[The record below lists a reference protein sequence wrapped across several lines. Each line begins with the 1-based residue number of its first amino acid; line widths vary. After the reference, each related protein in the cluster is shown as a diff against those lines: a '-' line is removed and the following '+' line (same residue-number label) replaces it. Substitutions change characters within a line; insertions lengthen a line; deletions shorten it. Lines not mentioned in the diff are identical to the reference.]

1 MPPLAEQHKRLAE
14 AFTAPFV
21 LSRLLTPLK
30 VRDEDAVKMAEPYA
44 RIVRPLDDMHT
55 DTIRLVRQAVREHRR
70 TYVLVNNRAEG
81 CAPLAI
87 QALVDQLM
95 PSEDAAGDRP
105 S

>member
-44 RIVRPLDDMHT
+44 RIVRPLDDMRA

-81 CAPLAI
+81 CASLTI
-87 QALVDQLM
+87 QALVEQLM
-95 PSEDAAGDRP
+95 PSGDTP